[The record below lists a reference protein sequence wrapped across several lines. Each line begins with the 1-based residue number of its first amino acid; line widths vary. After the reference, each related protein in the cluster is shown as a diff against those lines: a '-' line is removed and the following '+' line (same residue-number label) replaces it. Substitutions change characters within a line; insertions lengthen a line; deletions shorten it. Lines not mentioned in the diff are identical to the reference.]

1 MTPPFERR
9 AKTPP
14 MERRAPSAWQIAA
27 DTWTVVLAGGRGT
40 RLGPLTERRAKPA
53 VPFGG
58 TLRIVDFA
66 LGNAVNSGLRRISVL
81 TQYRGQGLI
90 RHVAQGWRDAAP
102 GVAIDA
108 VPAQQKIGE
117 HWYAGT
123 ADAVHQ
129 NLDLLEETGARWVL
143 VLAGDHVCRMDCR
156 PMLVEHVR
164 SGAGVTLACIE
175 VPRAAAHAFGV
186 VGVDASGRVLRF
198 DEKPAHPPALPGRD
212 DRSLVSTGLYVFD
225 AALLAETL
233 RRDAADAGS
242 SHDFGRDLLP
252 RLVAAGHVR
261 AYRFADAAIGGA
273 ACEPY
278 WRDVGTVDAY
288 WQAHRDLLRPD
299 PPLDLHDGAWPIH
312 GVPRALPP
320 ARFTG
325 PPGRSG
331 RAEDA
336 LVAGGCVVDGALVR
350 RSVLS
355 IGARVGPRA
364 LVEDAVLLPGAVV
377 GRGAVVRRAI
387 VDEDA
392 VLPDGLRVGLDPDLD
407 RTRFDVSDGGVVVV
421 TARRLAALAACATV
435 RAAPRPS
442 GPAGVRTAA
451 QRFAPTRALAST
463 MATAV
468 QRPLAGAGPIATSD
482 AHEPARHL
490 HAEPGPQPV

>member
-9 AKTPP
+9 A
-14 MERRAPSAWQIAA
+14 PSAAQIVA

-108 VPAQQKIGE
+108 VPAQQKTGE

-156 PMLVEHVR
+156 PMLLEHVR
-164 SGAGVTLACIE
+164 SGAGATVACIE

-198 DEKPAHPPALPGRD
+198 DEKPAHPPCLPGRD

-225 AALLAETL
+225 AALLADAL

-242 SHDFGRDLLP
+242 AHDFGRDLLP
-252 RLVAAGHVR
+252 RLVAAGHLR
-261 AYRFADAAIGGA
+261 AHRFADAAVRGA
-273 ACEPY
+273 AGEPY

-288 WQAHRDLLRPD
+288 WDAHRDLLRPD
-299 PPLDLHDGAWPIH
+299 PPLDLHDDAWPIH

-336 LVAGGCVVDGALVR
+336 LVAGGCVVDGATVR

-355 IGARVGPRA
+355 TGARVGPRA

-392 VLPDGLRVGLDPDLD
+392 VLPEGLRVGLDPGLD
-407 RTRFDVSDGGVVVV
+407 RTRFDVSEGGVVVV
-421 TARRLAALAACATV
+421 TARRLAALAAGTTV
-435 RAAPRPS
+435 HAASSRV
-442 GPAGVRTAA
+442 GPAGGLTAA
-451 QRFAPTRALAST
+451 HRFAPPRVLAS
-463 MATAV
+463 ATAV
-468 QRPLAGAGPIATSD
+468 QRPIAAAGPIASPET
-482 AHEPARHL
+482 HEPARRH